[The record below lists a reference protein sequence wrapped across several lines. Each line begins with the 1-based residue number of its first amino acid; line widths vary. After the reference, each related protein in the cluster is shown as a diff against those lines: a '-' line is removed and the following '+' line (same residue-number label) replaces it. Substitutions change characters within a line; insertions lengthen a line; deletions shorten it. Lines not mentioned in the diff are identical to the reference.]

1 MQPDGLRVL
10 ETTPSKGSRAKVRGY
25 AIAQTGRCVVTPG
38 LSIDIECVYARKIGK
53 RVGGAAQ
60 RLPMATRPL
69 PNSTDCNCLAVR
81 QAARHITQFYDR
93 YLAAAGLRATQYG
106 VLSRLK
112 RQGPMSIKALAAALV
127 TDRTT
132 LGRNIRPLERDGLI
146 AIEPDPSDGRSKIL
160 HLTKAGEARFQRAE
174 RLWRSL

>member
-1 MQPDGLRVL
+1 
-10 ETTPSKGSRAKVRGY
+10 
-25 AIAQTGRCVVTPG
+25 
-38 LSIDIECVYARKIGK
+38 
-53 RVGGAAQ
+53 
-60 RLPMATRPL
+60 
-69 PNSTDCNCLAVR
+69 
-81 QAARHITQFYDR
+81 
-93 YLAAAGLRATQYG
+93 
-106 VLSRLK
+106 
-112 RQGPMSIKALAAALV
+112 MSIKALAAALV